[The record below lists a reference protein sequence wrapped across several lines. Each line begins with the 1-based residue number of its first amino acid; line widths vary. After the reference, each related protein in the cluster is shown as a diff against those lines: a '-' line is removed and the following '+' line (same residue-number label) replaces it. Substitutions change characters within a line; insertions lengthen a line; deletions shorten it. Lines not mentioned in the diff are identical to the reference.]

1 MQMVRNALTEA
12 CVINANANDYE
23 SVEAL
28 CAHVPGKM
36 HLRGILSVLSE
47 VLTIKAY
54 TVSGM
59 KYF

>member
-12 CVINANANDYE
+12 CVINANDYE